1 MIPPLASVLLDVRA
15 RPDGAWLPA
24 LSPHLS
30 MLLGTAI
37 LGALYF
43 WGIGPARRR
52 WSLGPPARP
61 VQVASFVTAL
71 LVLVVSLN
79 GPIHDLS
86 DYYLFL
92 IHMLQHL
99 LLTLLVP
106 PLLIFGTP
114 GWLIRPLL
122 RPAWVRRTGRFL
134 SHPVVAGGLFT
145 LVVAAWHTTPLYDL
159 MMRNHDVHIATHLMF
174 IVTAVIMWWPV
185 MSPVEEVPPLPLGAR
200 MLYIFLVSIPMQ
212 VVAAIITFADA
223 PLYPWYASAART
235 WGLSPLDDQKLGGL
249 LMWVPGNLWMFGAI
263 AILFFKWAKEGQEG
277 ERGHEGHR
285 SHPERS
291 EGPAQAELD
300 PGVADP
306 SLRSG

>member
-1 MIPPLASVLLDVRA
+1 
-15 RPDGAWLPA
+15 
-24 LSPHLS
+24 
-30 MLLGTAI
+30 MLLGTVI

-43 WGIGPARRR
+43 WGITAARQR
-52 WSLGPPARP
+52 WNLGPPARP
-61 VQVASFVTAL
+61 ARVASFVAAL
-71 LVLVVSLN
+71 AVLVVSLN
-79 GPIHDLS
+79 GPVHDLS

-99 LLTLLVP
+99 LLTLLFP
-106 PLLIFGTP
+106 PLLIYGVP
-114 GWLIRPLL
+114 GWLLRPLL

-134 SHPVVAGGLFT
+134 THPVVAGGLFT

-200 MLYIFLVSIPMQ
+200 MLYLFLVSIPMQ

-223 PLYPWYASAART
+223 PLYTWYVPAART

-249 LMWVPGNLWMFGAI
+249 LMWVPGNLWMFGAL
-263 AILFFKWAKEGQEG
+263 AILFFRWAKE
-277 ERGHEGHR
+277 
-285 SHPERS
+285 
-291 EGPAQAELD
+291 D
-300 PGVADP
+300 KD
-306 SLRSG
+306 